1 MQNYSY
7 GERAWYIRR
16 PEKWTM
22 WLKGS
27 KEGVRGSWKGKD
39 ELLHETWLT
48 MVKTKYYGK
57 PLESFE

>member
-1 MQNYSY
+1 
-7 GERAWYIRR
+7 
-16 PEKWTM
+16 M

>member
-1 MQNYSY
+1 
-7 GERAWYIRR
+7 
-16 PEKWTM
+16 M

-48 MVKTKYYGK
+48 W
-57 PLESFE
+57 LR